1 MEHIWSRSV
10 ISMDMAGLP
19 FSALKAKNDED
30 TSTKSNSIVS
40 NENGKS
46 KVFSEHSL
54 AALLNTAC

>member
-1 MEHIWSRSV
+1 M

-40 NENGKS
+40 NENRKS

>member
-1 MEHIWSRSV
+1 M